1 VGHDRLPEGAVVDRT
16 MMARARR
23 QKTSK
28 AELKKIP
35 TGISGLDN
43 ITSGGLPRGRTTLIA
58 GSAGSGKTLFGME
71 FLIRGAELYNEPGVA
86 MTFEETA
93 EEIAENLAS
102 LGHDVTKLVHEKKLF
117 IDYVH
122 VERRQIEETGEY
134 DLEGLFIRLDH
145 AIKSIKAKRVLLDT
159 IEVLFS
165 GLRNESIVRSELRRL
180 FRWLKE
186 RNVTAVIT
194 AEAGDNSFLTRHG
207 LEEYVAD
214 CVIVLDHRVREQ
226 ISTRRIRVVKYRGS
240 THGTN
245 EYPFL
250 INETG
255 ISVVPITAL
264 SLNHK
269 ASSERISSGIAGLDE
284 MLGGKGFFR
293 ASSVLVTGTA
303 GTGKSSVAASF
314 VNAAC
319 ARGERALYF
328 AFEESES
335 QILRNMHSLGMPL
348 ERWIK
353 NGLLQIHAV
362 RPTTMGLENHL
373 ASIFK
378 AIDDYK
384 PSVVV
389 VDPITN
395 LISVGTTISVKAML
409 TRLIDLLKSHQVTA
423 MFTNLS
429 MAGAINEVTSTEIS
443 SLMDAWISL
452 NEVEL
457 NGVRQRA
464 IYVLKA
470 RGMSHSNRV
479 HRFTISDRGIEI
491 ADPTEKKE

>member
-1 VGHDRLPEGAVVDRT
+1 
-16 MMARARR
+16 MARTLKRR
-23 QKTSK
+23 SRPVELEKT
-28 AELKKIP
+28 P

-43 ITSGGLPRGRTTLIA
+43 ITDGGLPRGRTTLVA
-58 GSAGSGKTLFGME
+58 GGAGSGKTLFGME
-71 FLIRGAELYNEPGVA
+71 FLIRGIETYGETGVA

-93 EEIAENLAS
+93 EEIAANLVS
-102 LGHDVTKLVHEKKLF
+102 LGHDVNKLIREKKLF

-134 DLEGLFIRLDH
+134 DLEGLFIRLGY
-145 AIKSIKAKRVLLDT
+145 AIKSINAKRVLLDT

-165 GLRNESIVRSELRRL
+165 GLQNEAIVRSELRRL

-186 RNVTAVIT
+186 HNVTAVIT
-194 AEAGDNSFLTRHG
+194 AEAGSHTFLTRHG

-214 CVIVLDHRVREQ
+214 CVIILDHRVNEQ

-250 INETG
+250 LNDG
-255 ISVVPITAL
+255 GMSVVPITAL
-264 SLNHK
+264 GLNHK
-269 ASSERISSGIAGLDE
+269 ASTERVSSGIAGLDA
-284 MLGGKGFFR
+284 MLGGEGFFR
-293 ASSVLVTGTA
+293 ASSVLVSGTA

-335 QILRNMHSLGMPL
+335 QILRNMKSLGMPL
-348 ERWIK
+348 ERWIHK
-353 NGLLQIHAV
+353 KLLQIHAV

-373 ASIFK
+373 AVMCK
-378 AIDDYK
+378 AIEDYR
-384 PSVVV
+384 PRIVV

-395 LISVGTTISVKAML
+395 LISVGTNVSVKAML
-409 TRLIDLLKSHQVTA
+409 TRLIDLLKTYQVTA

-429 MAGAINEVTSTEIS
+429 LSGEEITSTEIS
-443 SLMDAWISL
+443 SLMDAWLSL
-452 NEVEL
+452 NEVEIDNERERIL
-457 NGVRQRA
+457 
-464 IYVLKA
+464 YVLKA
-470 RGMSHSNRV
+470 RGMAHSNRV
-479 HRFTISDRGIEI
+479 HGFTISNQGIRIRDQVE
-491 ADPTEKKE
+491 PQQRVS